1 MELPPTPSSLRTP
14 SNGYRASPA
23 DRQLTQGPYAS
34 RRFTSVRCRVSPQT
48 STRPP
53 LAGSPG
59 SLLWQ
64 GSGPPDRRPCLI
76 GAGFPPSGPH
86 EDFHLLFHAHAGR
99 TVLPRACGA
108 PRDASRLCRGRPTWI
123 GRTLDRVLPR
133 ACGAPRDA
141 SRLCRGRPTWIGRT
155 LDRVLPRACGAPSPY
170 RNGVP
175 DIRIRGSRP
184 VPGAPDSLQASSAS
198 PFFSF
203 ARSATSFS
211 CIGRGSSS

>member
-133 ACGAPRDA
+133 ACGAP
-141 SRLCRGRPTWIGRT
+141 
-155 LDRVLPRACGAPSPY
+155 SPY